1 MRFLVKPHVSVLMP
15 VFNTAAYLGE
25 ALSSVLTQTFADLE
39 LIAVDDGSKDG
50 STEIL
55 KAFAARESR
64 MRLVIRENRGVI
76 ATRNE
81 LLAAA
86 RADFIAWMDS
96 DDVSLPHRIERQL
109 ETFRADPSLVCV
121 GAAVQCTDPDG
132 NLLNIER
139 YPATHQGILTE
150 QDRGTGVRFATTM
163 MRREVVIRVGGFREP
178 FRIGEDFDLLLRLS
192 ENGRMANLPDILY
205 LYRQRISS
213 ICATLGPAWMA
224 HKEHILE
231 LARERRQTGT
241 DRLQR
246 GESIRIDTIGAEE
259 DSRRYQWQI
268 YIYWADHA
276 FANGNLSLAWKYT
289 RAALRRRPMSGRAW
303 KAAVLMGARLGMAR
317 LGKGKIAD

>member
-1 MRFLVKPHVSVLMP
+1 VKPQVSVLMP
-15 VFNTAAYLGE
+15 VFNTASYLDE
-25 ALSSVLTQTFADLE
+25 ALASISTQTFSDIE

-64 MRLVIRENRGVI
+64 MRLVIRENRGII

-86 RADFIAWMDS
+86 SADFIAWMDS

-109 ETFRADPSLVCV
+109 KMFRDDPSLVCV
-121 GAAVQCTDPDG
+121 GAAVQCIDPEG
-132 NLLNIER
+132 NFLNVER
-139 YPATHQGILTE
+139 YPSSHQGILAE
-150 QDRGTGVRFATTM
+150 QERGTGVRFATTM
-163 MRREVVIRVGGFREP
+163 MRREVAMLVGGFREP
-178 FRIGEDFDLLLRLS
+178 FRIGEDFDLLLRLGES
-192 ENGRMANLPDILY
+192 GKMANLPDIIY

-224 HKEHILE
+224 HKEHILA
-231 LARERRQTGT
+231 LAKERRQTGM

-246 GESIRIDTIGAEE
+246 GGAIRIETIKDE

-268 YIYWADHA
+268 YIYWANHA
-276 FANGNLSLAWKYT
+276 FENQNFSLAWKYAL
-289 RAALRRRPMSGRAW
+289 AALKRQPMSRKAW
-303 KAAVLMGARLGMAR
+303 KVAVLMGARFGMAR
-317 LGKGKIAD
+317 LGKGKHAV